1 MREAGIALATAI
13 SAWIN
18 VFLLYAILKIRENVS
33 LDSRLIKNGYK
44 IIFCSVVMSGVCY
57 FSNLILSSHLA
68 LHSTIFN
75 FFELAL
81 IIVINQIL
89 YIAMIFML
97 KVLTIEELKG
107 YIKKQ

>member
-1 MREAGIALATAI
+1 MREMGIALATTI
-13 SAWIN
+13 SAWTN
-18 VFLLYAILKIRENVS
+18 VLALYAILKIREEVS
-33 LDSRLIKNGYK
+33 LDTRLIKNGYK
-44 IIFCSVVMSGVCY
+44 IIFCSVVMSGICY

-75 FFELAL
+75 IFELAL
-81 IIVINQIL
+81 IVVINIIV

-107 YIKKQ
+107 YIKR